1 MGRAVQVVQ
10 EADPTS
16 LDGHGQCITGVQV
29 LPEEHFRRVLDAT
42 RLLFTRLQPSS
53 SPASTASTTGG
64 SDGGGVPRA
73 GGAEAGSVYIN
84 DYFTIRP
91 KDDQYG
97 RGITDIRKG
106 LTKND
111 TQPFPTL

>member
-1 MGRAVQVVQ
+1 MQ

-16 LDGHGQCITGVQV
+16 LDGNGQCITDVQV

-42 RLLFTRLQPSS
+42 RLLFARLQPSS
-53 SPASTASTTGG
+53 TNSIGG
-64 SDGGGVPRA
+64 SGGGSGSAGPGGSNGSDVTKV
-73 GGAEAGSVYIN
+73 GGAEAWSVYIN

-91 KDDQYG
+91 PDDKYG